1 MENAERVFARM
12 EQLGAETVR
21 EMISS
26 GRWPANYHALAE
38 DWLHNQDKD
47 ARDSERN
54 DERNEEHEEAQLLLG
69 QSAPISPDQTGIPE
83 GSSITDA
90 EGTLTKKKYPFLGVS
105 LLAMGVVA
113 LSALWDTT
121 MRHADGPSEA
131 RSSTAAVKT
140 SRMITSPAV
149 VEQDGRL
156 RAPVKHPGYTEMTLR
171 DFVLD
176 QSRLIGR
183 KVRVTGLYQQMED
196 FTLLAA
202 SDDDMNPIDL
212 DIARLSRKERSALLD
227 CPNRDCTFQVEGRVR
242 MSRSGVIVRA
252 DNVQEV
258 QKN

>member
-26 GRWPANYHALAE
+26 GRWPANYHALAQ

-54 DERNEEHEEAQLLLG
+54 EEHEEGQLLPG
-69 QSAPISPDQTGIPE
+69 QSAPISPEQTGIPE

-105 LLAMGVVA
+105 LLAMGVVTLA
-113 LSALWDTT
+113 ALWDTA

-131 RSSTAAVKT
+131 KSSTAAAKT

-149 VEQDGRL
+149 VEQGGRL
-156 RAPVKHPGYTEMTLR
+156 RPPVKHPGYTEMTLR

-212 DIARLSRKERSALLD
+212 DIARLPRKERSALLD

>member
-12 EQLGAETVR
+12 EQLGADTVR

-26 GRWPANYHALAE
+26 GRWPSNYHALAQK
-38 DWLHNQDKD
+38 WLRTQDKD
-47 ARDSERN
+47 AHDS
-54 DERNEEHEEAQLLLG
+54 ERNEEHEEVQSVLG
-69 QSAPISPDQTGIPE
+69 QSAPISPEQTGIPE
-83 GSSITDA
+83 RSSIADA

-105 LLAMGVVA
+105 LLAVGVVA
-113 LSALWDTT
+113 LAALWDAA
-121 MRHADGPSEA
+121 MRHADGPSKA
-131 RSSTAAVKT
+131 KASTAAAKT
-140 SRMITSPAV
+140 AGMITSPTV
-149 VEQDGRL
+149 FEQDGRL

-176 QSRLIGR
+176 QSKLIGH

-212 DIARLSRKERSALLD
+212 DIARLPRKERSALLD
-227 CPNRDCTFQVEGRVR
+227 CPNRDCTFQVEGRVT

-252 DNVQEV
+252 DNVQQV